1 MGSHDNTNSPKLNA
15 SSGGQH
21 QSIQSKRVFIDN
33 TTDSIL
39 NKNQSEKIAQ
49 FAQQD
54 AQKQMKQ
61 NSSFI
66 GKPVGIMSGT
76 GTTEHPKGKSTSPRG
91 TLGSSVVGLP
101 NLKVGIPTASNLT
114 KVNTKNPNE
123 QSPKGKE
130 NENNQDQRLAAAD
143 KEMDDFLADNL

>member
-1 MGSHDNTNSPKLNA
+1 
-15 SSGGQH
+15 
-21 QSIQSKRVFIDN
+21 
-33 TTDSIL
+33 
-39 NKNQSEKIAQ
+39 
-49 FAQQD
+49 
-54 AQKQMKQ
+54 MKQ

-101 NLKVGIPTASNLT
+101 NLKVGVHSSNIT
-114 KVNTKNPNE
+114 KINTKNPND

-130 NENNQDQRLAAAD
+130 NENNQD
-143 KEMDDFLADNL
+143 